1 MPIHHAV
8 LALLSEGP
16 SYGYE
21 LKSQFEQAIGP
32 QWGGLNIGHLYQIL
46 DRLERDGNLTRSHL
60 TQSSRPD
67 RTLYTLTASGR
78 QELRQWASEPCV
90 RAGFRDELFL
100 KLFAASRLGTQALA
114 QLVTV
119 QRTACLSEIGALTR
133 LRAQHADEP
142 LVELLIDAAIAHT
155 NADLQVVESAS
166 TRLAPIAQA
175 ARQPDAEDTELPGTA
190 TGMS

>member
-1 MPIHHAV
+1 VPIHHAV

-78 QELRQWASEPCV
+78 QELSQWAAEPSV

-114 QLVTV
+114 RLVAA
-119 QRTACLSEIGALTR
+119 QRGACLSEIGALTR

-142 LVELLIDAAIAHT
+142 LVELLIDAAISHT

-166 TRLAPIAQA
+166 GRLAPIAKA
-175 ARQPDAEDTELPGTA
+175 ARAGR
-190 TGMS
+190 